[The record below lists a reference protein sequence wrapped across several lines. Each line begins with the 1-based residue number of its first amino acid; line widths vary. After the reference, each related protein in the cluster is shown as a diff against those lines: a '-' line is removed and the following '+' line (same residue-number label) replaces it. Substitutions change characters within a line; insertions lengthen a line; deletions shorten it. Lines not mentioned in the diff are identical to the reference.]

1 MFIEAILDHAANRP
15 ADIAMLDQT
24 RQMTFRELAL
34 GSNLMAGHVENVSAN
49 PGRLGLLIPQSCAFA
64 VAFFGTWWAGSVP
77 VPLNYLLSPPELLH
91 VLRDAGIE
99 TVFTIRHFQP
109 LADAIAAAGI
119 RVVFMEDL
127 SFKKIPWKR
136 PVPPHKDEDLALL
149 VYTSGTSAQPKGVM
163 LSFGNLENNS
173 RDSVAHARFATQMVF
188 LGMLPMFHTLAL
200 TATMLAPVMLGCK
213 IVYLPRFSP
222 PAIFQIIQ
230 EHQVEVMI
238 AVPTMYAAL
247 LDSKTA
253 LGGASL
259 EPVKY
264 AVSGGEALPLA
275 LAERFE
281 KRFGVA
287 LLEGFGLTETS
298 AANVLSLPWAK
309 KPGSVGQPLPHVDL
323 RVVDDAGNPVPA
335 DTEGELLIRSPTV
348 MLGYYN
354 KLAETQAVF
363 TSDRFF
369 RTGDLARLDADG
381 FLYITGRK
389 KDLINMAGEKIAPR
403 EIEDVLMR
411 HPAVAAAAVIAMPD
425 PQRGEAPAAF
435 VQFKPDANPAP
446 TEQELRNFLRGHIA
460 GYKVPRSIYTV
471 TAMPLSPTGKI
482 VKRLLKPP
490 AEAAP

>member
-1 MFIEAILDHAANRP
+1 MFIEAVLDHAARRP
-15 ADIAMLDQT
+15 ADIAALDQT
-24 RQMTFRELAL
+24 RQITFRELAL
-34 GSNLMAGHVENVSAN
+34 GANLMAGHVENVSAN

-91 VLRDAGIE
+91 ILRDAGIE
-99 TVFTIRHFQP
+99 TVFTVRHFQP

-136 PVPPHKDEDLALL
+136 PVPAHRDDDMALL

-163 LSFGNLENNS
+163 LSFGNLEANA
-173 RDSVAHARFATQMVF
+173 RDSVDHARFREQMVF

-200 TATMLAPVMLGCK
+200 TATLLAPAMLGCK
-213 IVYLPRFSP
+213 VVYLPRFSP

-230 EHQVEVMI
+230 EHQIQVMI
-238 AVPTMYAAL
+238 AVPSMYAAL

-253 LGGASL
+253 AGGASL
-259 EPVKY
+259 QPVTY
-264 AVSGGEALPLA
+264 AVSGGEALPPA
-275 LAERFE
+275 LAENFE

-287 LLEGFGLTETS
+287 ILEGFGLTETS

-309 KPGSVGQPLPHVDL
+309 KTGSVGQPLPHVDL
-323 RVVDDAGNPVPA
+323 RVVDEAGEVLPVNV
-335 DTEGELLIRSPTV
+335 EGELLIRSPTV

-354 KLAETQAVF
+354 KPAETEAVF

-369 RTGDLARLDADG
+369 RTGDLARIDADG
-381 FLYITGRK
+381 YLFITGRK

-403 EIEDVLMR
+403 EIEDVIAQ

-435 VQFKPDANPAP
+435 VQWKDGADPKP
-446 TEQELRNFLRGHIA
+446 TEQELRTFIRGHLA
-460 GYKVPRSIYTV
+460 GYKVPRNIYIV
-471 TAMPLSPTGKI
+471 TEMPLSPTGKI

-490 AEAAP
+490 AGD